1 MKLQELANWNVA
13 GRGGY
18 RNRPVFLTPNGTKV
32 VRLGGWVLPGDAPGQ
47 GADGSKIPGPG
58 RGLRTLE
65 LAVWHGEPGTD
76 WRLKVC
82 GLWLR

>member
-32 VRLGGWVLPGDAPGQ
+32 VRLG
-47 GADGSKIPGPG
+47 DGYYQVTRRDKVRTDRRFLG
-58 RGLRTLE
+58 REDDCEIWSSRY
-65 LAVWHGEPGTD
+65 GTVS
-76 WRLKVC
+76 RVRI
-82 GLWLR
+82 GG